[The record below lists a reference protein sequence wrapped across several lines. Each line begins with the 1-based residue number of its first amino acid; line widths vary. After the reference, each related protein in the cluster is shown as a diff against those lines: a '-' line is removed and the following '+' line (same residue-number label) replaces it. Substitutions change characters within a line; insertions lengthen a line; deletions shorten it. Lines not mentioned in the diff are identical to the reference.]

1 MSNSPA
7 PTNYNWVGNTLTYD
21 LDPSVDGVKIK
32 YQKEG
37 TIEWVEI
44 LNSPEAAPTSCSLNS
59 SYGPKGTV
67 CGVTKDTSG
76 TGGGWGTEVCS
87 PIENV

>member
-21 LDPSVDGVKIK
+21 LDPNVDGVKIK

-37 TIEWVEI
+37 TTEWLEI
-44 LNSPEAAPTSCSLNS
+44 LNSPDLAPTSCSLNS
-59 SYGPKGTV
+59 SY
-67 CGVTKDTSG
+67 
-76 TGGGWGTEVCS
+76 S
-87 PIENV
+87 PNRYSLRTYQI